1 MNSLTVKI
9 LAALVSILMVTTLV
23 SQSYYFIHDKHDT
36 EEAVLT
42 TINEDIPFQ
51 GVIIRD
57 EKVITYDGDGVLD
70 YQYSDGS
77 KISINNTIAN
87 VYSSENA
94 IIAKN
99 KISLINKQ
107 ISELK
112 RAQNPGTT
120 NYVEPETIKKKID
133 SEYKS
138 LISESVNGDIS
149 GLQNSKE
156 DLSLAM
162 NVYNIVTNSEKNY
175 NEKISEL
182 KDEKKKIKADSEK
195 PKDKIKAEK
204 TGYFVSYADGFE
216 KKLTTKNASK
226 LTESDINDVID
237 GKATAPDNS
246 IGKMFNDYSCKIVG
260 VVNSDSRIT
269 DGANLK
275 VMLST
280 SKNVYDVSVDSV
292 KPCGKDDK
300 KMIVTL
306 SCDRL
311 DTNLVES
318 RTVSMQLIFDEYEGL
333 KVPRKAVR
341 FKDGQ
346 KGVYVMLGKDIS
358 FKKID
363 VIYEGDDYVLSKN
376 TSDEDYLLL
385 YDQILLEVVSN
396 KNVSESSKSDSTD
409 TSAGE

>member
-226 LTESDINDVID
+226 LTDRWKS
-237 GKATAPDNS
+237 NS
-246 IGKMFNDYSCKIVG
+246 SG
-260 VVNSDSRIT
+260 
-269 DGANLK
+269 
-275 VMLST
+275 
-280 SKNVYDVSVDSV
+280 
-292 KPCGKDDK
+292 
-300 KMIVTL
+300 
-306 SCDRL
+306 
-311 DTNLVES
+311 
-318 RTVSMQLIFDEYEGL
+318 
-333 KVPRKAVR
+333 
-341 FKDGQ
+341 
-346 KGVYVMLGKDIS
+346 
-358 FKKID
+358 
-363 VIYEGDDYVLSKN
+363 
-376 TSDEDYLLL
+376 
-385 YDQILLEVVSN
+385 
-396 KNVSESSKSDSTD
+396 
-409 TSAGE
+409 